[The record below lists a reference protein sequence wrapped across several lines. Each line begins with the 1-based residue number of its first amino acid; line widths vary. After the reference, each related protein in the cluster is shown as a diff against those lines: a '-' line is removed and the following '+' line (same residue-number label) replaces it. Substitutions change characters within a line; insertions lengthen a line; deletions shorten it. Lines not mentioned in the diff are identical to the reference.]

1 MLGSLVVGSFAGWIV
16 FFYALLVNAGP
27 WLAVALGA
35 SAGVVGY
42 PRQVSMSTVLAA
54 LWSGYSEDALT
65 KRPNSEA
72 ARDGQ

>member
-1 MLGSLVVGSFAGWIV
+1 MLGSLVVGSFAGWMVI
-16 FFYALLVNAGP
+16 FYALLVNAGP
-27 WLAVALGA
+27 WLAIALGA
-35 SAGVVGY
+35 SAGVV
-42 PRQVSMSTVLAA
+42 VTVLAA

>member
-1 MLGSLVVGSFAGWIV
+1 MLGSLVVGSFAGWMV

-27 WLAVALGA
+27 WLAIALGA
-35 SAGVVGY
+35 SAGVV
-42 PRQVSMSTVLAA
+42 VTVLAA